1 MHEAKTQLS
10 KLVEEVEHGEDVV
23 IARAGK
29 PVARL
34 IPYVEERK
42 PRVPG
47 LLKGK
52 IWMSDDF
59 DDPLPE
65 WEEAIDA
72 PIISDPWPAP
82 DARP

>member
-1 MHEAKTQLS
+1 MRIVNMLEAKTHLS
-10 KLVEEVEHGEDVV
+10 RLVEEVERGEDIV
-23 IARAGK
+23 IARAGT

-34 IPYVEERK
+34 IPYVEERR

-59 DDPLPE
+59 DEPDEELIALFYEGEVFPE
-65 WEEAIDA
+65 
-72 PIISDPWPAP
+72 
-82 DARP
+82 